1 MVVSE
6 QVVDRFFEALITGDR
21 PGARKIVQ
29 ELRAGPNGTA
39 PEELISELFW
49 PVYQQIDRLFRTD
62 QLNCLNHHM
71 GVRLLR
77 VLVDQ
82 NAALLKP
89 SGNRGRSIFACCGPQ
104 ESEELGAQMAL
115 DMLEGAGFNVTFG
128 GGGIAND
135 EILARVSEYK
145 PDVLLMFCSAAADL
159 PNIRALIDTIR
170 EIGTAPGMQ
179 IAVGGGVFNRAEGL
193 AEEIGA
199 DVWAT
204 CPLEIVEV
212 LISDPARRA
221 ISGQRTVGRTRKKR
235 NAA

>member
-1 MVVSE
+1 MVNE
-6 QVVDRFFEALITGDR
+6 QVVDKFFETLITGDR
-21 PGARKIVQ
+21 PAARKIVQ
-29 ELRAGPNGTA
+29 ELRASKLS
-39 PEELISELFW
+39 PEDLITELFW

-82 NAALLKP
+82 NSAFLQTGA
-89 SGNRGRSIFACCGPQ
+89 SRGRTIFAVCGPQ

-128 GGGIAND
+128 GGGVAND

-145 PDVLLMFCSAAADL
+145 PDILLMFCSAASDL
-159 PNIRALIDTIR
+159 PNIRVMVDTIR
-170 EIGTAPGMQ
+170 EIGSAPGMQ

-199 DVWAT
+199 DIWAT
-204 CPLEIVEV
+204 SPMEIVEALV
-212 LISDPARRA
+212 SDPSRRA
-221 ISGQRTVGRTRKKR
+221 VDSQRTVGRTRRKR
-235 NAA
+235 AA